1 MGNNESSGG
10 GTGLRIKEKE
20 VEILG
25 DEYINYAT
33 IQQLLEQNPNRSPE
47 VVIKEEF
54 RFSFKG
60 YHLDISR

>member
-25 DEYINYAT
+25 GTNTLITQPSSSY
-33 IQQLLEQNPNRSPE
+33 
-47 VVIKEEF
+47 
-54 RFSFKG
+54 
-60 YHLDISR
+60 